1 MSNTENTSTKSPVK
15 SDVAT
20 VHVADDDD
28 GIRLDRWFKR
38 HYPQIGHGRVE
49 KLARTGQIRVD
60 GGRVKASTRLEAGQT
75 VRVPPLTPQEPRE
88 PHGPQKLARERARA
102 DRQDEEWVQSLV
114 IHRDEH
120 VIALNK
126 PPGLAVQGGSKVS
139 RHLDEM
145 LDGLRF
151 GAEERPRLV
160 HRLDKDTSGILL
172 LGRGAASAAK
182 LADAF
187 RSKQAKKTYWAL
199 TAGVPELE
207 RGRIDMPL
215 AKGGAAGGERMGPDA
230 ERGLTAITYYAVME
244 NAGKRVAWLALR
256 PITGRTHQLR
266 VHCATALKTPVLGDG
281 KYGGKNA
288 FLPGVPGL
296 SRLQLHARAIELPHP
311 AGGTLRLTADLPE
324 SMAAIWRFF
333 EFNPADASDPF
344 AELDE

>member
-1 MSNTENTSTKSPVK
+1 MQIDDKPTQIPTQASGAKSN
-15 SDVAT
+15 VAT
-20 VHVADDDD
+20 VAVAEDDD

-60 GGRVKASTRLEAGQT
+60 GGRVKASTRLEAGQM
-75 VRVPPLTPQEPRE
+75 VRVPPLAPQEPRK
-88 PHGPQKLARERARA
+88 KLEKSSAE
-102 DRQDEEWVQSLV
+102 RQDEEWVQSLV

-172 LGRGAASAAK
+172 LGRGAAAAAS

-215 AKGGAAGGERMGPDA
+215 SKGGAAGGGERMGPDT
-230 ERGLTAITYYAVME
+230 EHGLTAITYYAVME

-281 KYGGKNA
+281 KYGGKDA

-296 SRLQLHARAIELPHP
+296 SRLQLHARSIELPHP

-333 EFNPADASDPF
+333 EFNPRDTSDPF